1 MVEKEVDGLFYSIN
15 LLVLFVCMVAFFL
28 LAFEGSF
35 RFGHLIRTKVDE
47 TAKSWISTI
56 DAAILGILALLLGF
70 TFSMS
75 LSRFDLRKQLVIEE
89 ANAIGTT
96 YLRAQLL
103 PEPYMTEISDLLHHY
118 VDVRLEG
125 TQPGKL
131 HDAIIK
137 SEQLQN
143 QLWLRAVDISKKAS
157 SSMIIVLFL
166 NSLNEMIDL
175 HAKRLAAFENRVP
188 QTVLILLF
196 ICGTITVLV
205 TGYGCGLG
213 SRRNFVPAAM
223 MSLILAMIIL
233 VIMDLDRPQHGFIR
247 VSQQSLIRLQQSL
260 NPDSVFPT
268 ASGAK

>member
-1 MVEKEVDGLFYSIN
+1 MVEKEVDGLLYSID
-15 LLVLFVCMVAFFL
+15 LWLIFVCAIAFFL
-28 LAFEGSF
+28 LAFEGGF
-35 RFGHLIRTKVDE
+35 RFGRVIRTKVDE

-56 DAAILGILALLLGF
+56 DAAILGVLALLLGF

-103 PEPYMTEISDLLHHY
+103 PEPYMTEISDLLRQY

-125 TQPGKL
+125 TKPGKL
-131 HDAIIK
+131 HDAIVR
-137 SEQLQN
+137 SEQLHN

-157 SSMIIVLFL
+157 SPIIVSLFL
-166 NSLNEMIDL
+166 NSLNEMIDF
-175 HAKRLAAFENRVP
+175 HDKRLSAFENRVP
-188 QTVLILLF
+188 QMVLILLLV
-196 ICGTITVLV
+196 CGTITVLV

-213 SRRNFVPAAM
+213 NQRNFVPAAM
-223 MSLILAMIIL
+223 MSIILAMVIL
-233 VIMDLDRPQHGFIR
+233 VIMDLDQPGRGFIR

-260 NPDSVFPT
+260 NPDSASST
-268 ASGAK
+268 TSGAK